1 MRRMERLYTK
11 TFVIRLI
18 IITQINHVM
27 IQVKEVTD
35 KFKDDYEGRINC
47 AIREQTEAGWK
58 LIDIKH
64 SVANNG
70 SSGIISSALLIFD
83 DSPTADMPTSL
94 NQ

>member
-64 SVANNG
+64 SIANNG
-70 SSGIISSALLIFD
+70 YSGIISSALLIFD
-83 DSPTADMPTSL
+83 DSPSSDTPTSL